1 MKKIKFASIYLLSLA
16 IVFLALGAFTQLHL
30 FYSNA
35 LIEGIDDKLPSYPEF
50 FHLIF
55 FLLGLGTIISIYIIE
70 KREAKV
76 LAIANTALEKEAAQR
91 KQVEE
96 EREKLINDLR
106 KALAEVKTLSGL
118 LPICSAC
125 KKIRDD
131 KGYWNQIEVFIR
143 DHSDAQFSHS
153 ICPGCAQELYPDL
166 KIYDSD
172 NE

>member
-1 MKKIKFASIYLLSLA
+1 MKRIKFASIYLLSLA
-16 IVFLALGAFTQLHL
+16 IVFLALGAFSQLHL
-30 FYSNA
+30 FYSKA
-35 LIEGIDDKLPSYPEF
+35 LIEGIGAKSPSYPQF

-55 FLLGLGTIISIYIIE
+55 FLLGLATIISIYFIE

-76 LAIANTALEKEAAQR
+76 LTVANIVLEKEIEQR

-131 KGYWNQIEVFIR
+131 KGYWNQIEVYIQDR
-143 DHSDAQFSHS
+143 SEADFSHS
-153 ICPGCAQELYPDL
+153 ICPGCAKELYPDFN
-166 KIYDSD
+166 IYA
-172 NE
+172 NEDK

>member
-16 IVFLALGAFTQLHL
+16 IIFLALGAFTQLHL

-35 LIEGIDDKLPSYPEF
+35 LIEGINDKTQTYAEF

-55 FLLGLGTIISIYIIE
+55 FLLGLVTIISIYFIE

-76 LAIANTALEKEAAQR
+76 LAITNTALEKEIEQR
-91 KQVEE
+91 KQIEG

-106 KALAEVKTLSGL
+106 KALGEVKTLSGL
-118 LPICSAC
+118 LPICSSC

-131 KGYWNQIEVFIR
+131 KGYWNQIEVYIQA
-143 DHSDAQFSHS
+143 HSDADFSHS
-153 ICPGCAQELYPDL
+153 ICPGCAKELYPDL
-166 KIYDSD
+166 KIYN
-172 NE
+172 NENK